1 MQRALHELVTG
12 YADATGCSCKIEQ
25 GSCHAVLRVE
35 DADIQIGLV
44 EASGMM
50 VFQTAVGILPKEDA
64 GREEFCISLLGANSL
79 FNETMGLT
87 LGLDTEQE
95 LVTLQL
101 AWDIY
106 HLNAEGFACIL
117 NNLLSVTANW
127 MIRLNERRP
136 SLSNHMGD
144 TSSADEALIMNSL
157 KV

>member
-1 MQRALHELVTG
+1 MRRTLYELVTG
-12 YADATGCSCKIEQ
+12 YAEATGCTCTIEQ

-50 VFQTAVGILPKEDA
+50 VFQTAVAILPAEDA
-64 GREEFCISLLGANSL
+64 GREEFCMRLLGANNL
-79 FNETMGLT
+79 FNGTMGFT

-101 AWDIY
+101 AWDSY
-106 HLNAEGFACIL
+106 HLDAEAFSCIV
-117 NNLLSVTANW
+117 NNLLSVTADW
-127 MIRLNERRP
+127 MIRLNDWHP
-136 SLSNHMGD
+136 SLSSHTGG
-144 TSSADEALIMNSL
+144 SSSTDEALIMNSL